1 MNRRSAAYDFAMM
14 WIAAPARRAA
24 ALGRRLLWGGCVL
37 MVAASLVFPYPVQAN
52 DDSSATVRQKARMA
66 QKFGRPGPVY
76 DLAVRFSR
84 KGAFEEARILLLALK
99 RPDHP
104 LVLNQLGYA
113 TRKAGRPQ
121 EAIAYYEAALKLD
134 PGFLQARQY
143 LGEAWLQLDKPDRA
157 SKELAALDALCGQCK
172 DYRDL
177 ERAIRAYTDGAP
189 APSSGW

>member
-1 MNRRSAAYDFAMM
+1 V
-14 WIAAPARRAA
+14 ARVA
-24 ALGRRLLWGGCVL
+24 ALGRRLSWGGCVL
-37 MVAASLVFPYPVQAN
+37 MVAASLVLSYPAQAN

-121 EAIAYYEAALKLD
+121 EAITYYEAALKLD

-143 LGEAWLQLDKPDRA
+143 LGEAWLQLDKPDQA
-157 SKELAALDALCGQCK
+157 SKELAALDALCGKCK

-177 ERAIRAYTDGAP
+177 ERAIRAYTDGGP